1 MKDSDGERGSGMMAG
16 VILGA
21 VIGAGIALLF
31 SPRSGE
37 ETRRDLA
44 RRARALGEDTRER
57 VGEASRRTRRELRR
71 RRRELRERMEEGME
85 SARER
90 YRG

>member
-1 MKDSDGERGSGMMAG
+1 MKDTDGERGSGMIAG

-31 SPRSGE
+31 SPRTGE
-37 ETRRDLA
+37 ETRRELA
-44 RRARALGEDTRER
+44 RRARELGEDTRDR

-71 RRRELRERMEEGME
+71 RRRELRERMEEGID